1 MEKNKL
7 VYLPVTGIKDDM
19 SDLGYVVYYIVSA
32 EERRD
37 GEHIGNDVIRL
48 FPNEEF
54 GIQDAF
60 KRHLPRDPSK
70 VTTGI
75 AKYRDGLIPKQV
87 HEDLASGKCK
97 YLILDYSMEG
107 YNDVDWDYISEIM
120 GVEKSK
126 IVWITG
132 IWNPEFM
139 NRQSEIS
146 VCFTNYWELFTF
158 HITKLTYSP
167 RDRKMESSPW
177 NNGFEQQLK
186 DIDDKKKRKYHALS
200 YNRQPRWY
208 RAILLTRLK
217 EAGLLTNTSY
227 SWGKWA
233 TIYGEENYGKNK
245 DNDKKR
251 LKLERE
257 NFLQRFESSKHLGLL
272 RKQDWDAWNDIMSSD
287 EVRISDDEDLN
298 INKAFDINFNHV
310 KDCYF
315 QIISETWVPNS
326 HVDDA
331 TPFLSEKSYKPFICA
346 MPFVTWAQKGTI
358 EALREHGY
366 NVFDNWI
373 NHDYDKIVDDGERL
387 DALME
392 EIQRLNN
399 KTHDDWTSMLQYMKP
414 ALIGNY
420 QIIWNRTQ
428 YSSRFAYRYDNF
440 IEVTSGI
447 KKIDWYNR

>member
-1 MEKNKL
+1 M
-7 VYLPVTGIKDDM
+7 
-19 SDLGYVVYYIVSA
+19 
-32 EERRD
+32 
-37 GEHIGNDVIRL
+37 
-48 FPNEEF
+48 
-54 GIQDAF
+54 
-60 KRHLPRDPSK
+60 
-70 VTTGI
+70 
-75 AKYRDGLIPKQV
+75 
-87 HEDLASGKCK
+87 
-97 YLILDYSMEG
+97 
-107 YNDVDWDYISEIM
+107 
-120 GVEKSK
+120 
-126 IVWITG
+126 
-132 IWNPEFM
+132 
-139 NRQSEIS
+139 
-146 VCFTNYWELFTF
+146 
-158 HITKLTYSP
+158 
-167 RDRKMESSPW
+167 
-177 NNGFEQQLK
+177 
-186 DIDDKKKRKYHALS
+186 
-200 YNRQPRWY
+200 
-208 RAILLTRLK
+208 
-217 EAGLLTNTSY
+217 
-227 SWGKWA
+227 
-233 TIYGEENYGKNK
+233 
-245 DNDKKR
+245 
-251 LKLERE
+251 
-257 NFLQRFESSKHLGLL
+257 QRFESSKHLGLL